1 MTKRAGRAPLKLVS
15 LIVGV
20 VVVPLLTL
28 SWLGWRLLEQDRA
41 LERQQV
47 QQRVSRG
54 ADVVVATLQR
64 AVEESERTLAI
75 ESQSSPDDA
84 VVVTFH
90 EDSIDIVPRRAVAYL
105 PIVPA
110 LPEAH
115 PNVFAEGE
123 ALEMRA
129 GEYAAA
135 TAVFRRLTTS
145 SDRSV
150 RAGALVRLGRTL
162 RKSGRFDEAV
172 ATYARLSDMDD
183 VAVGGV
189 PASLAAAYARC
200 RLFEEQR
207 RTAELEGE
215 VEAFERSLQS
225 GRWTLAAPVYAL
237 YSSDVSNWHGDSRTA
252 PRLSET
258 MAKAVAALWSR
269 MRSVS
274 RESLD
279 SPERE
284 SMEVDGVTLTVL
296 LQSSGAVSRALI
308 ATSSFVES
316 HWLTVVRPLTA
327 AHHVAVE
334 LRNARG
340 RDLVRTAPAASAI
353 GITRLAAETGLPWTV
368 VVTTL
373 EPPPESRDF
382 AQRRQWL
389 VAGLVV
395 LAFLAIAAISLI
407 IRSVARELAVAQQQ
421 SDFVA
426 AVSHEFRTPLTSLR
440 QFTEMLREQP
450 SLDENRRRIA
460 YDAQARATDR
470 LARLVESLLDFGR
483 MESGLRAYQFER
495 QDAAAFTSQVVDDF
509 RAEPDAVGR
518 NIAFSHESTA
528 DVEIDHEAM
537 ARALRN
543 VLDNAV
549 KYSSPPAPVEVFL
562 ARRNGHAVITVRDH
576 GIGIPAD
583 EQTKIFTKFH
593 RGEEARF
600 RGIKGTGIGL
610 AMVDEIVRAH
620 HGRIDVDSEPGA
632 GSVFTI
638 AVPIISRSPVHNLAE
653 V

>member
-1 MTKRAGRAPLKLVS
+1 MTKRAGRAPLTLVF

-54 ADVVVATLQR
+54 ADVVVATLKR
-64 AVEESERTLAI
+64 AVEESERTLAT
-75 ESQSSPDDA
+75 ESESSPDDA
-84 VVVTFH
+84 VVVRFH
-90 EDSIDIVPRRAVAYL
+90 ENSIDIVPRRAVAYL

-110 LPEAH
+110 LPEAR

-135 TAVFRRLTTS
+135 AAVFRRLTTS

-150 RAGALVRLGRTL
+150 RAGALLRLGRTL
-162 RKSGRFDEAV
+162 RKSGRFDEA
-172 ATYARLSDMDD
+172 AAIYAHLSDMDD

-207 RTAELEGE
+207 RTAALESE
-215 VEAFERSLQS
+215 AEAFERSLQS

-237 YSSDVSNWHGDSRTA
+237 YASDVSKWRGHSRAA

-258 MAKAVAALWSR
+258 MAEAVAELWSR
-269 MRSVS
+269 TRLS

-279 SPERE
+279 STERE
-284 SMEVDGVTLTVL
+284 SMDVDGVTLAVL
-296 LQSSGAVSRALI
+296 RQSSGGVSRALI
-308 ATSSFVES
+308 ATPSFVES
-316 HWLTVVRPLTA
+316 HWLTMVRPLTA
-327 AHHVAVE
+327 AHHISVE

-340 RDLVRTAPAASAI
+340 RDLFRTAPAGSAI
-353 GITRLAAETGLPWTV
+353 GTTLLAAETGLPWTV

-373 EPPPESRDF
+373 DPPPESREF
-382 AQRRQWL
+382 AQRRRWL

-407 IRSVARELAVAQQQ
+407 ILSVARELAVAQQQ

-450 SLDENRRRIA
+450 SLDEARRRMA

-483 MESGLRAYQFER
+483 MEAGLRAYQFER
-495 QDAAAFTSQVVDDF
+495 QDAAAFTSEVVDEF
-509 RAEPDAVGR
+509 CAEPDAVGR
-518 NIAFSHESTA
+518 TIAFSHESTA

-593 RGEEARF
+593 RGEEAQV

-610 AMVDEIVRAH
+610 AMADEIVRAH
-620 HGRIDVDSEPGA
+620 HGRIEVDSKPGA

-638 AVPIISRSPVHNLAE
+638 AVPIISRPPVHNLTE